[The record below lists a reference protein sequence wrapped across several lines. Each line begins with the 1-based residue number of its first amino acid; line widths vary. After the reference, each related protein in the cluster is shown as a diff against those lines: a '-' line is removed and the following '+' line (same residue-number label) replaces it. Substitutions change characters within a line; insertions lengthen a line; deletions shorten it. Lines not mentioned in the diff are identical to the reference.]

1 MAVILDPGAFTR
13 ADNVSLRYADAMASL
28 LARGGYFF
36 VIDEWRRE
44 FGIEGLIGVDG
55 TFTEAVS
62 APDWQNKEA
71 EIVFLSMDGKAI
83 DYVCLGRRT
92 RNRAASLKNRIRFT
106 DFHHF
111 DPPIILDDLIEDFTA
126 RLRPHLIRTS
136 QGHGHRVPPS
146 TWAELLDTVER
157 MRPASVEALA
167 RLERARRRASQ
178 VWSKSRTVVEERD
191 AVNLALRIAGMNERE
206 LLGWDPGEDDDPP
219 EPFLAALETSEGY
232 EAQMIEHDANVF
244 GSWRLVKKH
253 LRGANQFERGRR
265 RLTVFNVNTRSVETT
280 LGVDL
285 IYYTARY
292 DSYVLVQ
299 YKRMLGDELGEASEY
314 RPSGSY
320 QKELA
325 AMEKFEHDFCDVDGE
340 ALRDYR
346 LDPGPFYFKLAA
358 SGSCSVD
365 ATTMVP
371 GMYIPLA
378 YWRRI
383 LADPVSKGERDGVR
397 ITREAAGRW
406 ITNTLFVELVQDGW
420 IGSRT
425 CRSGVISRII
435 NTWLRGGHSLILAGC
450 FDLEDPSGASR

>member
-1 MAVILDPGAFTR
+1 MT
-13 ADNVSLRYADAMASL
+13 LRYPDVVASS
-28 LARGGYFF
+28 LALGGYFF
-36 VIDEWRRE
+36 VIDEWQRKL
-44 FGIEGLIGVDG
+44 GIEGLIGVYR

-71 EIVFLSMDGKAI
+71 EIVFLSMDGGAI
-83 DYVCLGRRT
+83 DYVCLGRRA

-106 DFHHF
+106 DFYHF
-111 DPPIILDDLIEDFTA
+111 EPPIELDSLIEDFTA

-146 TWAELLDTVER
+146 TWADLVETVER
-157 MRPASVEALA
+157 LRPSSVAALA
-167 RLERARRRASQ
+167 RLEGARRRSSQ
-178 VWSKSRTVVEERD
+178 TWSKSRTIIEERD
-191 AVNLALRIAGMNERE
+191 AVNLALRIAGMDERK
-206 LLGWDPGEDDDPP
+206 LLGWDPGEDNDSP
-219 EPFLAALETSEGY
+219 EPFLVALETSEGY

-244 GSWRLVKKH
+244 GSWDLVKKN
-253 LRGANQFERGRR
+253 LRGANRFERGRR

-299 YKRMLGDELGEASEY
+299 YKRMVTEFGKSPEY

-320 QKELA
+320 EKELA
-325 AMEKFEHDFCDVDGE
+325 AMQKFERDFCDVDGQ

-346 LDPGPFYFKLAA
+346 LNPGPFYFKLAD
-358 SGSCSVD
+358 SGSCTLD
-365 ATTMVP
+365 TTTMVP
-371 GMYIPLA
+371 GMFIPLA

-383 LADPVSKGERDGVR
+383 AADPVSKGPRKGVR
-397 ITREAAGRW
+397 ITREATERW
-406 ITNTLFVELVQDGW
+406 ITNTLFVDLVQDGW

-425 CRSGVISRII
+425 CRSGVITRVI
-435 NTWLRGGHSLILAGC
+435 NAWLRGGHSVILAGC
-450 FDLEDPSGASR
+450 FDLDDPSATSR